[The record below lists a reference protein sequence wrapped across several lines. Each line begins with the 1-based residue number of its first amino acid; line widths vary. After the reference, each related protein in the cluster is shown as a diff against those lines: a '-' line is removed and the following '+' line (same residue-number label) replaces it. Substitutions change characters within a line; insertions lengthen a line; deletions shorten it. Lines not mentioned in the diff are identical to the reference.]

1 MKAHSSIVA
10 HESRGGPARSGP
22 SMSAIP
28 FMQPGDGS
36 AVSLLDA
43 AETERLAG
51 IASIVCFAKGA
62 RIYEAGDKAESI
74 YNVIKGEVKTFCAL
88 SSGRRRVTAFLGSGD
103 LAGLAENGRYIST
116 AQALTPVTAY
126 RMPLNALDHLLRS
139 DPVLEH
145 HFLCKLCHDLRASQS
160 HAIMLGRHDALGK
173 LAMFLQQLAANNP
186 TGPTLARGIFLSMTR
201 SDVADYLG
209 LSLEAVSRSFHKL
222 EQLGI
227 IRLDDRH
234 IVQIVDQARFEK
246 LVAAA

>member
-1 MKAHSSIVA
+1 MKAYSSIVA
-10 HESRGGPARSGP
+10 QESRGGPARSGP
-22 SMSAIP
+22 SMSAVP

-43 AETERLAG
+43 AETKRLAG

-88 SSGRRRVTAFLGSGD
+88 SSGHRRVTAFLCSGD
-103 LAGLAENGRYIST
+103 LLGLAENGLYIST

-126 RMPLNALDHLLRS
+126 RLPLNALDHLLRS
-139 DPVLEH
+139 DAVLEH
-145 HFLCKLCHDLRASQS
+145 RFLCKLCHDLRASQA

-173 LAMFLQQLAANNP
+173 LAMFLQQLAANN
-186 TGPTLARGIFLSMTR
+186 GSTLARGIFLSMTR

-234 IVQIVDQARFEK
+234 VIQIVDQARFEK

>member
-1 MKAHSSIVA
+1 MKAHSAIVA
-10 HESRGGPARSGP
+10 HESRGGPTRNGP
-22 SMSAIP
+22 SMSAVP

-36 AVSLLDA
+36 AVSLLDP

-62 RIYEAGDKAESI
+62 RLYEAGDKAESI

-88 SSGRRRVTAFLGSGD
+88 SSGRRRVTAFLCSGD
-103 LAGLAENGRYIST
+103 LAGLAENGLYIST

-126 RMPLNALDHLLRS
+126 RLPLNALEHLLRS
-139 DPVLEH
+139 DPVLGH
-145 HFLCKLCHDLRASQS
+145 RFLCKLCHDLRASQS

-173 LAMFLQQLAANNP
+173 LAMFLQQLPANN
-186 TGPTLARGIFLSMTR
+186 GSTLARGIFLSMTR

-222 EQLGI
+222 QQLGI

-234 IVQIVDQARFEK
+234 IVQIVDQARFDK